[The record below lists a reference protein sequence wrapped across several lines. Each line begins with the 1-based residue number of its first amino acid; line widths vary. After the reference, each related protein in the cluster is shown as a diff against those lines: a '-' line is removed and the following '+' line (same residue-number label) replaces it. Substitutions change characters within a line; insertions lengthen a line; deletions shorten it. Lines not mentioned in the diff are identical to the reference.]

1 MNKYTTLA
9 AEEMA
14 ASGRRA
20 GIVDLV
26 VHPAAAFVR
35 NYVLK
40 MGFRDGMAG
49 LIVSVMNA
57 FYVFLKLAKL
67 WALRHPPAEPSR
79 HG

>member
-14 ASGRRA
+14 ASGREA
-20 GIVDLV
+20 GIVALV

-40 MGFRDGMAG
+40 MGFRDGRAG
-49 LIVSVMNA
+49 LIVSIMNT
-57 FYVFLKLAKL
+57 FYVFLKFAKL
-67 WALRHPPAEPSR
+67 WALRHPPTDRPNHR
-79 HG
+79 